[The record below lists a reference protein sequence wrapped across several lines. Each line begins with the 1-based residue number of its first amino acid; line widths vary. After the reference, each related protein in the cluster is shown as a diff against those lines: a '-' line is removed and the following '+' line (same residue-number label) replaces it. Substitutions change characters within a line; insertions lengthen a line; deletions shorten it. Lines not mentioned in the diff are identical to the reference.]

1 MHDTIQQRVR
11 EPADEP
17 TKQDAEDRDFPAC
30 RRRGGQ
36 RRDESREADE
46 GRVNDDEE
54 QDGRQQT
61 GDRGAEERVKESVH
75 RVLPV
80 DQVVD
85 RLAVDDDLD
94 DGKG

>member
-1 MHDTIQQRVR
+1 M
-11 EPADEP
+11 
-17 TKQDAEDRDFPAC
+17 
-30 RRRGGQ
+30 
-36 RRDESREADE
+36 
-46 GRVNDDEE
+46 NDDEE